1 MREITILVVDD
12 EADIRATVSAM
23 LEIEGYDVAEAS
35 NGADALHVLEERRP
49 DLILLDMRMPILDGW
64 GFAAELRRR
73 GHRTPIVVMT
83 AARDAAHWAAEI
95 AAAAFVAKPFG
106 FEDLIAAVEQVGCN
120 KFGLEG
126 FLRRGVAGAT
136 GEQQHPNYR
145 IDPLCDFH
153 LAAGLSGARPQA
165 RFDDRG

>member
-1 MREITILVVDD
+1 MRDVTVLVVDD
-12 EADIRATVSAM
+12 EPDIRATVSAM

-35 NGADALHVLEERRP
+35 NGADALQVLEQRRP

-73 GHRTPIVVMT
+73 GNRTPIVVMT

-106 FEDLIAAVEQVGCN
+106 FDDLMAAVE
-120 KFGLEG
+120 
-126 FLRRGVAGAT
+126 RVA
-136 GEQQHPNYR
+136 P
-145 IDPLCDFH
+145 P
-153 LAAGLSGARPQA
+153 AA
-165 RFDDRG
+165 